1 MSTPE
6 FLTKEKFDELT
17 LELNVLTTEKRRE
30 IAKAL
35 EEAKALGDLSEN
47 AEYHAARDAQAALE
61 DRIRVIEEMLH
72 SAKIVDEAAHTKGIA
87 GIGSIVK
94 VKLTVGEKTFTIV
107 GAEEADIPAGKISNQ
122 SPLGAAIMNKTKGD
136 SCEYETPAG
145 KQKCVIVDVK

>member
-6 FLTKEKFDELT
+6 FLTKEKYAELEAE
-17 LELNVLTTEKRRE
+17 LEQLSTVERQK

-72 SAKIVDEAAHTKGIA
+72 TAKIVEESAHKKGVA
-87 GIGSIVK
+87 GIGSHVT
-94 VKLTVGEKTFTIV
+94 VKLKAGERTFTIV
-107 GAEEADIPAGKISNQ
+107 GAEEADIAAGKISNQ
-122 SPLGAAIMNKTKGD
+122 SPLGAAIMGKIKGD
-136 SCEYETPAG
+136 SCEFETPAG
-145 KQKCVIVDVK
+145 KQTCAVLDVK